1 MSSGRAA
8 AMPCRSHKAA
18 RASPRPP
25 PALLGGGRQQAGDSP
40 LPAAERRRQRPPAK
54 RIAVFDNDGT
64 LWSEQEPF
72 ASALRGDIP
81 SLLRQGPE
89 AYQEEVKR
97 WIRTARHPQTG
108 RLYSAMVFQPMLELL
123 GLLRPHGFRTS
134 IVSGGDVAFM
144 RVWSESVYGI
154 PPEQMIVTRIAL
166 EWRDT
171 PDGPQLERLPQ
182 IEALVD
188 GLGHWRHSAT
198 ATATGR
204 CSAGPWPATGLRP
217 ALRDRPAEP
226 GPRSGPPRRLDHG
239 GHGPGLAGDPS
250 TPTRAAGFHQP
261 RRKTLELSER
271 AP

>member
-1 MSSGRAA
+1 MFCIDRIQRLAA
-8 AMPCRSHKAA
+8 GQPQW
-18 RASPRPP
+18 
-25 PALLGGGRQQAGDSP
+25 RQ
-40 LPAAERRRQRPPAK
+40 
-54 RIAVFDNDGT
+54 
-64 LWSEQEPF
+64 QEPF

-81 SLLRQGPE
+81 SLLRQGPKALATLLVAGSTGLSSE
-89 AYQEEVKR
+89 AYQDEVKR

-123 GLLRPHGFRTS
+123 GLLRAHGFRTF

-144 RVWSESVYGI
+144 RAWSESVYGI
-154 PPEQMIVTRIAL
+154 PPEQVIGTRIAL
-166 EWRDT
+166 EYRET
-171 PDGPQLERLPQ
+171 PDGPQLERLPR

-188 GLGHWRHSAT
+188 GPDHWRHSAT
-198 ATATGR
+198 PTATGR
-204 CSAGPWPATGLRP
+204 CSAGPWPATGLR
-217 ALRDRPAEP
+217 
-226 GPRSGPPRRLDHG
+226 RLDRG